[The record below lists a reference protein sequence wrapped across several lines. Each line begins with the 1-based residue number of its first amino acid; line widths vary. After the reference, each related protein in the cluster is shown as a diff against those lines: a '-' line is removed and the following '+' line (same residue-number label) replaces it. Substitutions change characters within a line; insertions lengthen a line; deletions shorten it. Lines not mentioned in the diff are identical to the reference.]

1 MKRKIGAL
9 LFILIFALTIGNAQN
24 YQYSYI
30 LVDSTYAPSAPSEM
44 SVYIDSLKQIFQHE
58 MEQVIGITDV
68 PLQIKTPQSELS
80 NLLTDIVYE
89 VGNNISLQENGVPI
103 DMSLLNFGGI
113 RDHLIAQGNI
123 TVGDIYIISPFENT
137 LVFVSL
143 QGTELKKMFEKFT
156 PSENQP
162 YSNAQVLY
170 QGGKIASVT
179 VNGKAIENEQIYRIA
194 TLNFIADG
202 GDNILTGLKIDQI
215 YPTGKVFRD
224 VIINFIKERKQIS
237 PRLDD
242 RIMIQ

>member
-1 MKRKIGAL
+1 MRRKISL
-9 LFILIFALTIGNAQN
+9 LLSILVFVLTIGNAQN

-30 LVDSTYAPSAPSEM
+30 LVDSVYEPSSSSEM
-44 SVYIDSLKQIFQHE
+44 SLYIDSLKQIFQQE
-58 MEQVIGITDV
+58 MDQVIGITDV
-68 PLQIKTPQSELS
+68 PLQVKTPQSELS
-80 NLLTDIVYE
+80 NLLTDIVFE
-89 VGNNISLQENGVPI
+89 VGNNISLQEVGVPI

-137 LVFVSL
+137 LVIVSL

-156 PSENQP
+156 PSANQP

-179 VNGKAIENEQIYRIA
+179 VNGKAIENDQIYRIA

-242 RIMIQ
+242 RIIIQ